1 MFEIK
6 FEKTQIQLMKIV
18 FLDAFTVHPNEID
31 LNVFKNLGEFTFY
44 DRTTKDLVWERA
56 KDAEIILTN
65 KTVLDKEIL
74 IKLPQLKYIGIT
86 ATGYNV
92 VDIKTANELGITVT
106 NARDYSTNSVAQ
118 QVIAMI
124 LSFTNQLS
132 QHNGIEKWSAQ
143 PDFCYYNDNL
153 FELSGKTIGLVGFGN
168 IAKKVSTI
176 AHAFGMK
183 ILVYKPSP
191 IEHKPDYIEA
201 SSLDN
206 LLNNA
211 DIISL
216 HCPLTDDNHHFI
228 NLENLKKMKKNAILI
243 NTARGGLINESDLK
257 IALDND
263 IIGGAYLD
271 VLSVEPPA
279 DDHILLNT
287 KNLKVSPHIA
297 WASIESR
304 QRLIDIVYHNL
315 QSFLEGKP
323 VNVLP

>member
-1 MFEIK
+1 
-6 FEKTQIQLMKIV
+6 MKIV
-18 FLDAFTVHPNEID
+18 FLDAFTVHPDEID
-31 LNVFKNLGEFTFY
+31 LNVFKTLGEFIFY
-44 DRTTKDLVWERA
+44 DRTPKNLVWERA
-56 KDAEIILTN
+56 HDAEIILTN
-65 KTVLDKEIL
+65 KTILDKDIL
-74 IKLPQLKYIGIT
+74 GRLPLLKYIGIT
-86 ATGYNV
+86 ATGFNV
-92 VDIKTANELGITVT
+92 VDIKAANDLGITVT

-118 QVIAMI
+118 QVLAMI
-124 LSFTNQLS
+124 LSFSNQLS
-132 QHNGIEKWSAQ
+132 QHDGIKKWSSQ
-143 PDFCYYNDNL
+143 PDFCYYSDNL
-153 FELSGKTIGLVGFGN
+153 FELSGKTMGLIGFGN

-191 IEHKPDYIEA
+191 IEQKPEYIEE
-201 SSLDN
+201 SSLDF

-211 DIISL
+211 DTISL
-216 HCPLTDDNHHFI
+216 HCPLTDDNQQFI

-257 IALDND
+257 IALEND

-287 KNLKVSPHIA
+287 KNLKISPHIA

-315 QSFLEGKP
+315 HSFLEGKP
-323 VNVLP
+323 VNILP